1 MLLLRNLRQ
10 YPKQKRNGYRSKAL
24 QHLLLQ
30 NMTTNIDMFTQKG
43 KKKSIDNLLQDD
55 YIIWG
60 CSITNELGRL
70 SQGINNIEGNNAL
83 LFIPKSEV
91 PWGKKVRYTN
101 MICDYRPLKKEK
113 YRVRLT
119 FGGDILEY
127 EGNASSRVSSL
138 LEAKL
143 LIKIVI
149 SEATED
155 LMS

>member
-1 MLLLRNLRQ
+1 
-10 YPKQKRNGYRSKAL
+10 
-24 QHLLLQ
+24 
-30 NMTTNIDMFTQKG
+30 MTTDIDMFTQKG

-60 CSITNELGRL
+60 CSLTNELGRL

-83 LFIPKSEV
+83 IFIPKSEV
-91 PWGKKVRYTN
+91 PWGKKVAYAN

-119 FGGDILEY
+119 FGGDVLEY
-127 EGNASSRVSSL
+127 EGNASSPAASL

-143 LIKIVI
+143 IINSVI
-149 SEATED
+149 SEADRGAKFMSVD
-155 LMS
+155 LKDFFYNHFWKNQSISESMENIS